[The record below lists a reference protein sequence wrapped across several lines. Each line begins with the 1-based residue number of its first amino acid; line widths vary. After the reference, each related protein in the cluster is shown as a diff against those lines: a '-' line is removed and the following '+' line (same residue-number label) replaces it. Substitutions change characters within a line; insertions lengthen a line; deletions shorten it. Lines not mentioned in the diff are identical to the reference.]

1 MRQSS
6 IEKGVTVAV
15 TGDGSIDVSTDV
27 RAALDAGRPV
37 VALES
42 SIVAQGFPQPQN
54 REVGLGMLA
63 AVRDGGAVPAMTAV
77 IDGRIKLG
85 LDETALDRL
94 AFEDSIK
101 CSAQDLGMAMAS
113 GVTGATTVAATLR
126 IAATAGVRVF
136 ATGGI
141 GGVHPGTGAPDIS
154 ADLPELG
161 RCPVA
166 VICSGAKSVLDLPAT
181 LERLETEGV
190 PVIGVGCDELPAF
203 HTRSS
208 GLALKYRMDDMG
220 ELARAATA
228 HWSLPGAGAVLVCN
242 PPPAD
247 AALDR
252 EELDGLV
259 AEALAEAG
267 RDGIRGDAVTPY
279 VLAALNRLSNG
290 RTLKVNH
297 ALAVG
302 NAALGARLAVA
313 MAAAD

>member
-1 MRQSS
+1 MRRSG
-6 IEKGVTVAV
+6 IEKGVSVVA
-15 TGDGSIDVSTDV
+15 TGNGSIEVSQEV
-27 RAALDAGRPV
+27 RAALDGGRPV

-54 REVGLGMLA
+54 REVGLGMLS

-85 LDETALDRL
+85 LDDAGLDRL
-94 AFEDSIK
+94 AFEHSIK
-101 CSAQDLGMAMAS
+101 CSARDLGPAMAS
-113 GVTGATTVAATLR
+113 GATGATTVAATLR

-141 GGVHPGTGAPDIS
+141 GGVHPGAGGSDIS

-166 VICSGAKSVLDLPAT
+166 VVCSGAKSVLDLPAT

-220 ELARAATA
+220 ELARAAAA
-228 HWSLPGAGAVLVCN
+228 HWSLPG
-242 PPPAD
+242 AD

-259 AEALAEAG
+259 ADALAEAS
-267 RDGIRGDAVTPY
+267 RAGIRGDAVTPY
-279 VLAALNRLSNG
+279 VLAALNRLSDG
-290 RTLKVNH
+290 RTLNVNH
-297 ALAVG
+297 ALAVS

-313 MAAAD
+313 MAG